1 VPLLSPTRSCARSA
15 RRAARRCTPRP
26 RHPGAAR
33 PRAHWLGVP
42 AGLLTALLLAA
53 CAGEPDPLE
62 LVVEPASFD
71 IAVGEDQRL
80 LVGLFTPERQ
90 LVAHGEVELGLA
102 YLGDGSESS
111 AEIEQSVPAR
121 FVPVPGGEVTETS
134 EAPALVEDTGTGV
147 YAAEVDLDRAGVWGL
162 RVVGELEDGTPVS
175 GNRTFQVREEHL
187 VPAPGDEAPRVDN
200 LTLADV
206 ESGAVPAVQ
215 LDSRAQDA
223 NSEVAFPELHTH
235 TVADSIAAGRPVV
248 VAVATPV
255 YCRTRFCGP
264 LTEVMAELAAEY
276 DDRADFIHL
285 EVWEDFDAQR
295 LNEAAAAFIQ
305 TELGGNEPWTFLI
318 GADGRIAARWDNI
331 LDIDELTGLLEALP
345 VLPEDTA

>member
-1 VPLLSPTRSCARSA
+1 MPLSIPARPIAVRTHRRRSSND
-15 RRAARRCTPRP
+15 RAARP
-26 RHPGAAR
+26 H
-33 PRAHWLGVP
+33 HLGVVV
-42 AGLLTALLLAA
+42 ALATALLLSA

-90 LVAHGEVELGLA
+90 LVAHGQVELGLA
-102 YLGDGSESS
+102 HLGDGSESS
-111 AEIEQSVPAR
+111 AAIEQSVSAR
-121 FVPVPGGEVTETS
+121 FIPVPGGEVGEPT
-134 EAPALVEDTGTGV
+134 EAPSLVEDTGTGV
-147 YAAEVDLDRAGVWGL
+147 YAATVDLDRPGVWGV
-162 RVVGELEDGTPVS
+162 RIVGELEDGTPVS
-175 GNRTFQVREEHL
+175 GNRTFQVLEEHL

-200 LTLADV
+200 PTLDEV
-206 ESGAVPAVQ
+206 ESGEIPAVQ
-215 LDSRAQDA
+215 LDSRAQAA
-223 NSEVAFPELHTH
+223 NSEVAFPHLHTH
-235 TVADSIAAGRPVV
+235 MVADSIAAGRPVV

-264 LTEVMAELAAEY
+264 LTEVMAELANEY
-276 DDRADFIHL
+276 DDRADFVHL

-295 LNEAAAAFIQ
+295 LNDAAAAFIQ

-331 LDIDELTGLLEALP
+331 LDLEELTAMLEELP
-345 VLPEDTA
+345 VLSEETA

>member
-1 VPLLSPTRSCARSA
+1 MPLLTPARWTSA
-15 RRAARRCTPRP
+15 RTTRHAAASGRAAR
-26 RHPGAAR
+26 
-33 PRAHWLGVP
+33 AHHLGVL
-42 AGLLTALLLAA
+42 ATLMTALALTA
-53 CAGEPDPLE
+53 CAGAPDPVE

-80 LVGLFTPERQ
+80 LVGLFTLERQ

-121 FVPVPGGEVTETS
+121 FIPVPGGEVTEATES
-134 EAPALVEDTGTGV
+134 PSLVEDTGTGV
-147 YAAEVDLDRAGVWGL
+147 YAATVDLDRAGVWGV
-162 RVVGELEDGTPVS
+162 RVVGELEDGTPIS
-175 GNRTFQVREEHL
+175 GNRTFQVLEEHL

-200 LTLADV
+200 LTLDDV
-206 ESGAVPAVQ
+206 ASGAVPAVQ
-215 LDSRAQDA
+215 LDSRAQAA
-223 NSEVAFPELHTH
+223 NSEVAFPHLHTH

-264 LTEVMAELAAEY
+264 LTEVMAELASEY
-276 DDRADFIHL
+276 DDRADFVHL

-295 LNEAAAAFIQ
+295 LNDAAAAFIQ
-305 TELGGNEPWTFLI
+305 TEIGGNEPWTFLI

-331 LDIDELTGLLEALP
+331 LDLDELTAMLEQLP
-345 VLPEDTA
+345 VRSEEAA

>member
-1 VPLLSPTRSCARSA
+1 MPLPSPTPSGAPPAPRSA
-15 RRAARRCTPRP
+15 GHRSRRPGRRRPGHPRS
-26 RHPGAAR
+26 RH
-33 PRAHWLGVP
+33 LGVL
-42 AGLLTALLLAA
+42 ASLATALLLTA
-53 CAGEPDPLE
+53 CAADPDPLE

-80 LVGLFTPERQ
+80 LVGLFTLERQ

-121 FVPVPGGEVTETS
+121 FVPVPGGGITE
-134 EAPALVEDTGTGV
+134 AVDGPALVEDTGTGV
-147 YAAEVDLDRAGVWGL
+147 YAAEVDLDRAGVWGV
-162 RVVGELEDGTPVS
+162 RVVGELEDGTPIS

-200 LTLADV
+200 LTLDDV

-215 LDSRAQDA
+215 LDSRAQAA

-285 EVWEDFDAQR
+285 EVWQDFDAQQ
-295 LNEAAAAFIQ
+295 LNDAAAAFIQ

-331 LDIDELTGLLEALP
+331 LDIEELTARLEALP
-345 VLPEDTA
+345 VLPEETA

>member
-1 VPLLSPTRSCARSA
+1 MPLLPPIRSSPSRSA
-15 RRAARRCTPRP
+15 RPSAGSSSRT
-26 RHPGAAR
+26 AR
-33 PRAHWLGVP
+33 PGHLGVLGVMT
-42 AGLLTALLLAA
+42 AALLLTA

-121 FVPVPGGEVTETS
+121 FVPVPGGEVTGAT
-134 EAPALVEDTGTGV
+134 EAPSLVEDTGTGV
-147 YAAEVDLDRAGVWGL
+147 YAASVDLDRAGVWGV
-162 RVVGELEDGTPVS
+162 RVVGELEDGTPIS
-175 GNRTFQVREEHL
+175 GNRTLQVLEEHL

-206 ESGAVPAVQ
+206 ESGAAPAVA
-215 LDSRAQDA
+215 LDSRAQAA
-223 NSEVAFPELHTH
+223 NSEVAFPQLHTS

-264 LTEVMAELAAEY
+264 LTEVMAELATEY
-276 DDRADFIHL
+276 DDRADFVHL
-285 EVWEDFDAQR
+285 EVWEDFNAQR
-295 LNEAAAAFIQ
+295 LNDAAAAFIQ
-305 TELGGNEPWTFLI
+305 TEVGGNEPWTFLI

-331 LDIDELTGLLEALP
+331 LDIEELTALLEALP
-345 VLPEDTA
+345 PLPEAAA

>member
-1 VPLLSPTRSCARSA
+1 VPPLTHARSISA
-15 RRAARRCTPRP
+15 RSS
-26 RHPGAAR
+26 RHPLGSVGVGHPHHRGVVAAL
-33 PRAHWLGVP
+33 A
-42 AGLLTALLLAA
+42 TALVLAA
-53 CAGEPDPLE
+53 CAGAPDPLE

-121 FVPVPGGEVTETS
+121 FIPVPGGEVSQAATA
-134 EAPALVEDTGTGV
+134 APSLVEDTGTGV
-147 YAAEVDLDRAGVWGL
+147 YAARVDLDRAGVWGV
-162 RVVGELEDGTPVS
+162 RIVGELEDGTPIS
-175 GNRTFQVREEHL
+175 GNRTFQVLEEHL

-206 ESGAVPAVQ
+206 ASGAVPAVQ
-215 LDSRAQDA
+215 LDSRAQAA
-223 NSEVAFPELHTH
+223 NSEVAFPHLHTH

-264 LTEVMAELAAEY
+264 LTEVMAELATGYE
-276 DDRADFIHL
+276 DRADFVHL
-285 EVWEDFDAQR
+285 EVWEDFEAQR
-295 LNEAAAAFIQ
+295 LNDAAAAFIQ

-331 LDIDELTGLLEALP
+331 LDLDELTALLEELP
-345 VLPEDTA
+345 VLTEEAA

>member
-1 VPLLSPTRSCARSA
+1 MHLLTTARSSS
-15 RRAARRCTPRP
+15 
-26 RHPGAAR
+26 PGTTGRTTASSRAAR
-33 PRAHWLGVP
+33 PRHLGVLV
-42 AGLLTALLLAA
+42 ALATALLLAA

-71 IAVGEDQRL
+71 IAIGEDQRL

-111 AEIEQSVPAR
+111 AQIEQSVPAR
-121 FVPVPGGEVTETS
+121 FIPVPGGEVTGAT
-134 EAPALVEDTGTGV
+134 EAPSLVEDTGTGV
-147 YAAEVDLDRAGVWGL
+147 YAATVDLDRAGVWGV
-162 RVVGELEDGTPVS
+162 RIVGELEDGTPVS

-200 LTLADV
+200 PTLADV

-215 LDSRAQDA
+215 LDSRAQAA
-223 NSEVAFPELHTH
+223 NSEVPFPHLHTG
-235 TVADSIAAGRPVV
+235 TVADAIAAGRPVV

-264 LTEVMAELAAEY
+264 LTEVMAELATEY
-276 DDRADFIHL
+276 DDRADFVHL
-285 EVWEDFDAQR
+285 EVWEDFDAQQ

-305 TELGGNEPWTFLI
+305 TEIGGNEPWTFLI

-331 LDIDELTGLLEALP
+331 LDVEELTAMLEALP
-345 VLPEDTA
+345 VLSEETA

>member
-1 VPLLSPTRSCARSA
+1 VPLLTHTRSISARSP
-15 RRAARRCTPRP
+15 RRAVGSVGVA
-26 RHPGAAR
+26 HP
-33 PRAHWLGVP
+33 HHLGVL
-42 AGLLTALLLAA
+42 AALATALVLSA
-53 CAGEPDPLE
+53 CASTPDPLE

-121 FVPVPGGEVTETS
+121 FIPVPGGEVAQAATD
-134 EAPALVEDTGTGV
+134 APSLVDDTGTGV
-147 YAAEVDLDRAGVWGL
+147 YAARVDLDRAGVWGV
-162 RVVGELEDGTPVS
+162 RIVGELEDGTPIS
-175 GNRTFQVREEHL
+175 GNRTFQVLEEHL

-215 LDSRAQDA
+215 LDSRAQAA
-223 NSEVAFPELHTH
+223 NSEVAFPQLHTH
-235 TVADSIAAGRPVV
+235 TVADSIGAGRPVV

-264 LTEVMAELAAEY
+264 LTEVMAELATEY
-276 DDRADFIHL
+276 DDRADFVHL
-285 EVWEDFDAQR
+285 EVWEDFEAQR
-295 LNEAAAAFIQ
+295 LNDAAAAFIQ

-331 LDIDELTGLLEALP
+331 LDLDELTAMLEELP
-345 VLPEDTA
+345 VLTEEAA